1 MMEEIWKDI
10 EGYEGTYQVSNLG
23 RVRSLDRV
31 VSRVMPTGK
40 VFNSHKVPGRML
52 KNNMSNIGYY
62 VVNLHKDGKGHTMQV
77 HRLVAQ
83 AFIPNPKN
91 LPEVN
96 HKDEDKLDNRVDN
109 LEWCDSAYNTN
120 YGTSLQR
127 KTEAT
132 RLAVLQYDFDGNFI
146 AEYPSSK
153 EASEAAG
160 VDRSLISK
168 CCRGQRR
175 TAGGFV
181 WKYKE

>member
-1 MMEEIWKDI
+1 M
-10 EGYEGTYQVSNLG
+10 G

-96 HKDEDKLDNRVDN
+96 HKDEDKLNNRVDN